1 MSEQADEVFKLR
13 ESGSYWMDVEG
24 QIIAMHP
31 DMSRYLGTNPAGTLL
46 WKVLSEGATRAELVR
61 ALVDE
66 YEIDEERAGSD
77 VDAYLASLSENDL
90 LANGTED

>member
-1 MSEQADEVFKLR
+1 MDNEPEAVFKLR

-46 WKVLSEGATRAELVR
+46 WKALNDGATRQDLASVLVEEFGIENDR
-61 ALVDE
+61 AL
-66 YEIDEERAGSD
+66 AD
-77 VDAYLASLSENDL
+77 VDAYLTSLRENDL
-90 LANGTED
+90 LDPG